1 MSNEAQ
7 NILDRVLGGLGYKKS
22 VAIQMS
28 QKKTADGETIFDS
41 ENFAIGDSVFIVT
54 ADGNIPVPSGD
65 YELEDGSVVSVDESG
80 IISAIG
86 TKTPESAEMESSP
99 VVEQPAPMTPKTIIE
114 SMTKETQFAETP
126 VMDNPAIEEKIEEQT
141 MGKPAL
147 LVKCEDMVGPE
158 NAPLAEKIAEA
169 IVSIVDN
176 GDAEE
181 LISEYKKAK
190 NKTKMSA
197 HSPEI
202 AETLR
207 AFELK
212 LNALSQENEALKE
225 ALSTEGNRTFFN
237 PEQNSKTKIN
247 FKIGAQRE
255 ETITDRV
262 FSQLF
267 S

>member
-7 NILDRVLGGLGYKKS
+7 NILDRVLGQLGYKKP
-22 VAIQMS
+22 VAINMS
-28 QKKTADGETIFDS
+28 QKKTVDGQTIFDS

-80 IISAIG
+80 IISAVS
-86 TKTPESAEMESSP
+86 TTTPESAEMEISP
-99 VVEQPAPMTPKTIIE
+99 VAGTPPMTPKTIIE

-126 VMDNPAIEEKIEEQT
+126 VMDNPAIEEKIGEQT

-158 NAPLAEKIAEA
+158 NSPLAEKIAEA
-169 IVSIVDN
+169 IVSIVDS
-176 GDAEE
+176 GQVAP
-181 LISEYKKAK
+181 LIEEYKKAK
-190 NKTKMSA
+190 MSTKMSA
-197 HSPEI
+197 HSTDLS
-202 AETLR
+202 ETMR